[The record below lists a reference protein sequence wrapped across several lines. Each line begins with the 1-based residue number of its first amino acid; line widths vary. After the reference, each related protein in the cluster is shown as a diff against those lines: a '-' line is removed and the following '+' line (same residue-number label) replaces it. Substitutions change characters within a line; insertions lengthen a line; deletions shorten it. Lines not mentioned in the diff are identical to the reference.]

1 MPAIVLPFSAQMTD
15 KRAALASEITT
26 TLAFHES
33 GWTVTERYELG
44 AERPGGSKAQRD
56 RIMAGGQ
63 GLPIKYCRV
72 AQISR
77 GPRGPED
84 SDVFGA
90 ARQVEH
96 VFAVYLWRQFDDTT
110 ANQTLWDAI
119 TEGYAPNGVLVHLD
133 GLGGVQAGADDE
145 VVYVGQPTDVII
157 PDEPIHMGD
166 EDFAWLCQFFIVLT

>member
-15 KRAALASEITT
+15 KRAALASELVT
-26 TLAFHES
+26 TLALHES
-33 GWTVTERYELG
+33 GWTVTERFELG

-56 RIMAGGQ
+56 RIMGS
-63 GLPIKYCRV
+63 PIKYCRV

-77 GPRGPED
+77 GPRGDAD

-96 VFAVYLWRQFDDTT
+96 VFIVYLWRQFDDT
-110 ANQTLWDAI
+110 ALNQTLWDGI
-119 TEGYAPNGVLVHLD
+119 KEGYAPNGVLVHLD
-133 GLGGVQAGADDE
+133 GLGGVQVGADDE
-145 VVYVGQPTDVII
+145 VVYVGQPTDVIL

>member
-15 KRAALASEITT
+15 KRAALAAELVT
-26 TLAFHES
+26 TLAAHES

-56 RIMAGGQ
+56 RVMAGGQ

-77 GPRGPED
+77 GSRGPAG
-84 SDVFGA
+84 SDMRGT
-90 ARQVEH
+90 AREVEH
-96 VFAVYLWRQFDDTT
+96 VFAVYLWRQFDDTQ
-110 ANQTLWDAI
+110 ANQTLWDGI

-133 GLGGVQAGADDE
+133 GLGGIMAGADDE
-145 VVYVGQPTDVII
+145 VVLVGQPTDVII

-166 EDFAWLCQFFIVLT
+166 EDYAWLCQFFIVLT

>member
-1 MPAIVLPFSAQMTD
+1 MPFVLPFSAKMTD
-15 KRAALASEITT
+15 KRAALASEISAV
-26 TLAFHES
+26 LAVHES

-44 AERPGGSKAQRD
+44 AERPGGSKVER
-56 RIMAGGQ
+56 RRVMGK
-63 GLPIKYCRV
+63 PIKYCRV

-77 GPRGPED
+77 GPRGEAD
-84 SDVFGA
+84 SDVKGA

-119 TEGYAPNGVLVHLD
+119 TEGHSPNGVLVHLN
-133 GLGGVQAGADDE
+133 GLGGIMAGTNDE

-166 EDFAWLCQFFIVLT
+166 EDYAWHCLFFITLT

>member
-1 MPAIVLPFSAQMTD
+1 MPPTLPFSARMTF
-15 KRAALASEITT
+15 KRAALASEIIAA
-26 TLAFHES
+26 LAFHES

-77 GPRGPED
+77 GPRGEAD
-84 SDVFGA
+84 SDLFGA
-90 ARQVEH
+90 AAQVEH
-96 VFAVYLWRQFDDTT
+96 VFAVYLWRQFDDTV

-119 TEGYAPNGVLVHLD
+119 TEGHAPNGVLVHLD
-133 GLGGVQAGADDE
+133 TLGGLQVGTDNK

-166 EDFAWLCQFFIVLT
+166 EDYAWLCQFFIVLT